1 MTDVLPNV
9 TAVQA
14 ELDALALASDASEL
28 HGALCGWLAG
38 GGQGGTRWLGSVLAA
53 AQVPAVA
60 TGSALD
66 RLQIVTAQQLA
77 DPDFT
82 LQLLL
87 PDAEDALEKRSAALF
102 DWCQGFLGGFGLA
115 AGADADMTEDGRE
128 ALADLGKLAAAQ
140 PQVDGD
146 EEDEEALAELEEF
159 VRVAAL
165 LLYGDHVLARRHR
178 QRLH

>member
-1 MTDVLPNV
+1 MPTV
-9 TAVQA
+9 ARVQA
-14 ELDALALASDASEL
+14 ELDALALSTDASEV
-28 HGALCGWLAG
+28 HGGLCGWLAG
-38 GGQGGTRWLGSVLAA
+38 GGQSGARWLSAVLADDA
-53 AQVPAVA
+53 VPDVA
-60 TGSALD
+60 RDSALHQ
-66 RLQIVTAQQLA
+66 LHAVTVNQLD
-77 DPDFT
+77 DPDFG

-87 PDAEDALEKRSAALF
+87 PEAADALEKRSAALF

-115 AGADADMTEDGRE
+115 VGPDAQMTEDGRE
-128 ALADLGKLAAAQ
+128 ALSDLGKLAAAH
-140 PQVDGD
+140 PQIEGD